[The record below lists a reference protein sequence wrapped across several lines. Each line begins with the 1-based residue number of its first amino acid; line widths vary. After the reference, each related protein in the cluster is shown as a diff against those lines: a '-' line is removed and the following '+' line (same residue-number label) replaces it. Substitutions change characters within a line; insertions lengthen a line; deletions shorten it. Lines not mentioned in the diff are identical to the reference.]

1 LAGGLNK
8 DAEPGPGQ
16 AHSVPTVNLQDRP
29 GAPTE
34 LAVERVIEFFRQ
46 RTAAA

>member
-1 LAGGLNK
+1 LNK